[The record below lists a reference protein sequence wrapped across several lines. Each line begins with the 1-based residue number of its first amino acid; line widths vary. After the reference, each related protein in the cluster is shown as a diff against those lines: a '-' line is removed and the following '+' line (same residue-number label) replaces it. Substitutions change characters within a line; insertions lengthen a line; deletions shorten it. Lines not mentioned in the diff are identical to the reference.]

1 MSSIPTHYELLQ
13 VAPAAT
19 AAQIRAAYRALARTL
34 HPDISKAKD
43 ATAVFARITVA
54 YETLSDAA
62 KRREYDQSLL
72 KRTAPEL
79 KPEDLRPHYTWTN
92 IADNGAR
99 VANIDDEWFEDVYS
113 AFFATRLAS
122 TSDASPS
129 SDDKQ
134 RNSPQSSQRNA
145 ASRTTRRQNP
155 DA

>member
-1 MSSIPTHYELLQ
+1 MPLTPTHYETLQ
-13 VAPAAT
+13 VAVTAT
-19 AAQIRAAYRALARTL
+19 ATQIRAAYRALARTH

-92 IADNGAR
+92 IADAKTR
-99 VANIDDEWFEDVYS
+99 VSEVDDEWFEDVYS
-113 AFFATRLAS
+113 AFFATRLAG
-122 TSDASPS
+122 SPPLS
-129 SDDKQ
+129 RRERGDKI
-134 RNSPQSSQRNA
+134 
-145 ASRTTRRQNP
+145 
-155 DA
+155 